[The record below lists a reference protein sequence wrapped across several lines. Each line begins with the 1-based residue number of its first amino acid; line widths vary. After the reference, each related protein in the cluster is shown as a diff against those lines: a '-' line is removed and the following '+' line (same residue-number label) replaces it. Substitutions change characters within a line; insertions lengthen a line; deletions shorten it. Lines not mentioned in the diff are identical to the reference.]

1 MCVLAALCF
10 PRPLISS
17 GPGPPVLPYSLLS
30 ITNVYQEPARHQAP
44 EKQQSVRSRTHQSG
58 ETDAPNGNHTQ
69 ESEMAEMQWA
79 RQEQR
84 APGPA
89 HGSWSSRGEWTG
101 SGHRRRD
108 RKWEQFSTKNRGEQ
122 RGGGRAKTGDALE
135 GFNGKKPRLCL
146 LGLEESAVSHLHFSI
161 NLSWR
166 VAFCRLIFI
175 LHLVSDC
182 GVKAQC
188 SLEGFQTPQIDL
200 SS

>member
-1 MCVLAALCF
+1 
-10 PRPLISS
+10 
-17 GPGPPVLPYSLLS
+17 
-30 ITNVYQEPARHQAP
+30 
-44 EKQQSVRSRTHQSG
+44 
-58 ETDAPNGNHTQ
+58 
-69 ESEMAEMQWA
+69 MAEMQWA

-188 SLEGFQTPQIDL
+188 SLEGFQTPQIRREWYLEVGEGRMINGLDTMDGLGHRAQIEHLGWGTFWVGSL
-200 SS
+200 STWVHSPGVLSGGP